1 MGFYKEEI
9 KDYFLL
15 DTPVEN
21 MFINEYMA
29 AAPGD
34 YVKVYLFSLMYA
46 GLGVDLS
53 NADVARHLH
62 MEAEDVLKAWTY
74 WEKQG
79 IIRKHRKGSESGFDY
94 DVEFILLKEQL
105 YGQSS
110 WTQAPTQSISQ
121 LMEDPQVKQMVSDIE
136 QISGRVYS
144 STEMQKMLAWIDDY
158 QLLPEVITYAFRYG
172 KKQKKNNLKYVTA
185 LVQDWGSRGL
195 RDQASV
201 EEYLGRNDRRHA
213 MHRRV
218 FQALGFSR
226 NATEE
231 EQRIMDSWFSEE
243 GMDLS
248 LETVLDACSRT
259 SGISSPNINY
269 VNKILQSWKQEGRT
283 SRQHAGTGA
292 PTSREIME
300 YYELLR
306 QKEEREAAARQKQ
319 VYAAVPRIRQ
329 IDDELNTLNSELSRI
344 IISDVVDKKKAG
356 SKIRQEMDDLNLE
369 KAFLLTENNFELD
382 HMDMQYTCPKCRD
395 TGILETGE
403 KCQCYEAVT
412 REKIEEIKGS
422 VMQ

>member
-105 YGQSS
+105 CSQSS
-110 WTQAPTQSISQ
+110 WAQAPTQSISQ

-329 IDDELNTLNSELSRI
+329 IDEELNALNSELSRI

-422 VMQ
+422 VRQ

>member
-172 KKQKKNNLKYVTA
+172 KIVLATTTYNGDIFPFMKTFIDHLTERGFRGRKIGLIEN
-185 LVQDWGSRGL
+185 GS
-195 RDQASV
+195 
-201 EEYLGRNDRRHA
+201 
-213 MHRRV
+213 
-218 FQALGFSR
+218 
-226 NATEE
+226 
-231 EQRIMDSWFSEE
+231 W
-243 GMDLS
+243 
-248 LETVLDACSRT
+248 
-259 SGISSPNINY
+259 
-269 VNKILQSWKQEGRT
+269 
-283 SRQHAGTGA
+283 A
-292 PTSREIME
+292 PTAAKVLKSMLESCKDTIFAENTVTIVSSM
-300 YYELLR
+300 
-306 QKEEREAAARQKQ
+306 KEENIVQLNALA
-319 VYAAVPRIRQ
+319 
-329 IDDELNTLNSELSRI
+329 DEMMS
-344 IISDVVDKKKAG
+344 
-356 SKIRQEMDDLNLE
+356 
-369 KAFLLTENNFELD
+369 
-382 HMDMQYTCPKCRD
+382 
-395 TGILETGE
+395 
-403 KCQCYEAVT
+403 
-412 REKIEEIKGS
+412 
-422 VMQ
+422 